1 MTTPTSL
8 KAATKWQGIRL
19 GILSLFDLKG
29 AWTMRQ
35 SRKLMP
41 PPRTRTS
48 VTETLLNGAQLVNNP
63 QFVGH
68 TEEDSTSWKQTHAHY
83 GPAPE

>member
-35 SRKLMP
+35 TQKLMP

-48 VTETLLNGAQLVNNP
+48 VTGTLLNGAQLVNSQKSP
-63 QFVGH
+63 K
-68 TEEDSTSWKQTHAHY
+68 SS
-83 GPAPE
+83 